1 MSNEVLPGDRIATI
15 EEYEAG
21 KNTYDDGMVIRTK
34 MIGDVIVDKKER
46 LVNVKNLS
54 SNSFPKT
61 DDIVI
66 GVVEA
71 VMGSMIVVSVQ
82 YIDYQPIVSKVEC
95 ICPTRHIRKK
105 NIALAKD
112 LIKLKIAFGRLGTH
126 LAHKGTHKMSN
137 VAKLIV
143 SSCFHHFCT
152 VLFVIVI
159 SYASFL
165 GADYL
170 TSADIFPK
178 AKRSGTNK

>member
-15 EEYEAG
+15 EEYETG
-21 KNTYDDGMVIRTK
+21 KNTYDDGTVIRTK

-71 VMGSMIVVSVQ
+71 VMGSMIVVSVE

-105 NIALAKD
+105 NIALVKD
-112 LIKLKIAFGRLGTH
+112 LIKLRIVGNLNGTLHATMDGPDLG
-126 LAHKGTHKMSN
+126 
-137 VAKLIV
+137 
-143 SSCFHHFCT
+143 
-152 VLFVIVI
+152 VLFTKCRKCGMDVKPMRDIIKCVECGWTDDRKL
-159 SYASFL
+159 SSDFL
-165 GADYL
+165 KSDFL
-170 TSADIFPK
+170 K
-178 AKRSGTNK
+178 VRE